1 MLFSNV
7 SMFTIDSFNSL
18 QTKMKPVRYAN
29 NYKQRKS
36 TEEERLYDVEKI
48 TGKRYV
54 IRFHTLCLFI

>member
-1 MLFSNV
+1 
-7 SMFTIDSFNSL
+7 MFTIDSFNSP